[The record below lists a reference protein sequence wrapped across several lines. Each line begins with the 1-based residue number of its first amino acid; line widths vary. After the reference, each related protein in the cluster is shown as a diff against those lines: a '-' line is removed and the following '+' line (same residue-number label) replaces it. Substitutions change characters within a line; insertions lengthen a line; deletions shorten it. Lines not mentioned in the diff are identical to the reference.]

1 MKKLY
6 FSALIMFS
14 VTFSSMAQKEQIKT
28 AQAELAKGN
37 AQASLTIL
45 NEIEYLITNAKDDDK
60 SEYYF
65 AKAKTY
71 TALADKKNEAPKN
84 MALAVACYN
93 ELILNEVDS
102 GNLKYAVQARESVRE
117 LKNVLD
123 KSAIDDNNAQRFGDA
138 ANKMFYLYEMDKKDT
153 LNLYNAASNYFNA
166 KQYDLALKN
175 FELLKN
181 MKFSGNG
188 MEYYAT
194 NKSTNQEELFVSA
207 INRDLGV
214 KQGSHIKP
222 RNGKAK
228 SKKSDILKRIAY
240 IYTVKGDVASA
251 ESNYKAIIAI
261 NPNDVE
267 TYMDLAYV
275 KLDKKK
281 EIADKMA
288 LLGTSAEDMKKYDEL
303 KIKKDE
309 EVKVAVGYLE
319 KALTLEPSN
328 KDISKLLLNLY
339 RSLDMTDKYEALKAK
354 G

>member
-1 MKKLY
+1 MKKFY
-6 FSALIMFS
+6 FFALTMLS

-28 AQAELAKGN
+28 AQAELSKGN
-37 AQASLTIL
+37 AEASLTIL

-60 SEYYF
+60 SDYYF
-65 AKAKTY
+65 TKGKTF
-71 TALADKKNEAPKN
+71 TALADKKIEGPKN
-84 MALAVACYN
+84 MSLAVACYN
-93 ELILNEVDS
+93 ELILNEVES
-102 GNLKYAVQARESVRE
+102 GNLKYAVQARESIKE

-123 KSAIDDNNAQRFGDA
+123 KSAIDDNNSQRFADA

-153 LNLYNAASNYFNA
+153 INLYNAATNYFNA

-181 MKFSGNG
+181 IKFSGNG

-207 INRDLGV
+207 MNRDLGI

-222 RNGKAK
+222 RNTKAK

-240 IYTVKGDVASA
+240 IYTEKGDVANA
-251 ESNYKAIIAI
+251 ETNYKAVIAI
-261 NPNDVE
+261 NPNDVDV
-267 TYMDLAYV
+267 YLDLAYV
-275 KLDKKK
+275 KLDRKK

-288 LLGTSAEDMKKYDEL
+288 LLGTSPEDMKKYDEL

-309 EVKVAVGYLE
+309 EIKVAIGYLE
-319 KALTLEPSN
+319 KALNINSSN